1 MQAKAPAYRCGAV
14 PFCFRELL
22 QGEKPFIL
30 EIEPPEDALTCRRKA
45 FYERNGLQA
54 QPYDHVQLPFQ
65 GGGPI
70 VPLVIMADRAISPA
84 QCRTFQRYLLD
95 RVVKYTQY
103 GK

>member
-1 MQAKAPAYRCGAV
+1 MQPSLRGQGTGSRIL
-14 PFCFRELL
+14 RELL
-22 QGEKPFIL
+22 QGKKPFIL
-30 EIEPPEDALTCRRKA
+30 EIEPPEDALTSRRKA

-54 QPYDHVQLPFQ
+54 QPYGHVQLPFQ

>member
-1 MQAKAPAYRCGAV
+1 MQGSGSRIL
-14 PFCFRELL
+14 RELL

-45 FYERNGLQA
+45 LYERSGLQA

-65 GGGPI
+65 GGGPL
-70 VPLVIMADRAISPA
+70 VPLVIMAERTISPA